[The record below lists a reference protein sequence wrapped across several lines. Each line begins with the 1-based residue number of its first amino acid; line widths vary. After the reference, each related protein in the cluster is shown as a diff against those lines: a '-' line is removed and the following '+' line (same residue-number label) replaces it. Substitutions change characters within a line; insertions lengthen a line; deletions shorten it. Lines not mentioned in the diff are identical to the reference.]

1 MIKFDIFLDIEDNRW
16 TAAINDIAAVAEDV
30 KSKVLQQVAEDID
43 FLNSDKTFYLNLCLS
58 DDENVHKLNLEFR
71 NQDKPTNVLSFANID
86 SEDFDDMLEFEQTI
100 ELGDIIIAYETMERE
115 AKEQEVS
122 FKNHFCHLW
131 THGILHILGYDHI
144 KDNDREEME
153 SHEIAILDKLGIEN
167 PYKE

>member
-1 MIKFDIFLDIEDNRW
+1 MIKFDIFIDIEDNRW
-16 TAAINDIAAVAEDV
+16 TAAIDNIVAVANNV
-30 KSKVLQQVAEDID
+30 KNVVLQQVVEDVD
-43 FLNSDKTFYLNLCLS
+43 FLNSDKTFCLNLCLS
-58 DDENVHKLNLEFR
+58 DDKNVHKLNLEFR
-71 NQDKPTNVLSFANID
+71 HQDKPTNVLSFANID
-86 SEDFDDMLEFEQTI
+86 SEDFDDLLEDDTI

-144 KDNDREEME
+144 EDADREEME
-153 SHEIAILDKLGIEN
+153 SLEIAILDKLGIEN

>member
-1 MIKFDIFLDIEDNRW
+1 M
-16 TAAINDIAAVAEDV
+16 
-30 KSKVLQQVAEDID
+30 
-43 FLNSDKTFYLNLCLS
+43 CLS

-71 NQDKPTNVLSFANID
+71 NQDKPTNVLSFASID

-153 SHEIAILDKLGIEN
+153 ALEIAILDKLGIEN

>member
-1 MIKFDIFLDIEDNRW
+1 MTNFDIFLDIEDNRW

-30 KSKVLQQVAEDID
+30 KATVLQEVEDKVD
-43 FLNSDKTFYLNLCLS
+43 FLTSDKTFCLNLCLS
-58 DDENVHKLNLEFR
+58 DDNNVHKLNLEFR

-86 SEDFDDMLEFEQTI
+86 SDDFDDMLEFDNPI

-115 AKEQEVS
+115 AKEQETS

-144 KDNDREEME
+144 EDVDREEME
-153 SHEIAILDKLGIEN
+153 ALEIAILNKLGIEN
-167 PYKE
+167 PYRE

>member
-1 MIKFDIFLDIEDNRW
+1 MIKFDIFIDIEDNRW
-16 TAAINDIAAVAEDV
+16 AAAINNIAAVAENV
-30 KSKVLQQVAEDID
+30 KTAVLQQVAQDID
-43 FLNSDKTFYLNLCLS
+43 FLGLDKTFCLNLCLS

-86 SEDFDDMLEFEQTI
+86 SDDFDNILEYDDI
-100 ELGDIIIAYETMERE
+100 VELGDIIIAYETMERE
-115 AKEQEVS
+115 AKEQGVS

-144 KDNDREEME
+144 EDSDREEME
-153 SHEIAILDKLGIEN
+153 AIEIDVLDKLGIEN